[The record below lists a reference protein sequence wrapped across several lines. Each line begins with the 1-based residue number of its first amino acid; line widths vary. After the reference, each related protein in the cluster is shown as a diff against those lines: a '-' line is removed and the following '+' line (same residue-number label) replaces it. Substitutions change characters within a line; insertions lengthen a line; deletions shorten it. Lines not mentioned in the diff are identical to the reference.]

1 MSEPSA
7 SPAPQSDDFTPAPS
21 PPDRIGDQYVTVEQL
36 RDVMRQFVRERQW
49 EKFHNA
55 KNLAMSLAIETGEL
69 LEHFQWLTTDEVVAG
84 HGLDRAGIAD
94 ELADVLCYA
103 LSLANN
109 LDIDIAQAIHQKM
122 AKNRIKYPVPL
133 NAT

>member
-1 MSEPSA
+1 MPKPSA
-7 SPAPQSDDFTPAPS
+7 SPAPGDDFTPAPG
-21 PPDRIGDQYVTVEQL
+21 PLDRIGDQYVTVDQL

-84 HGLDRAGIAD
+84 QALDRAGIAD

-103 LSLANN
+103 LSLANT

-122 AKNRIKYPVPL
+122 AKNRIKYPATS